1 MNTALTNTLNNTRH
15 YAYLLYQSDG
25 TFKCSKCGR
34 RYTKVSNLTQ
44 CIGCKAEIINSERS
58 INDA

>member
-1 MNTALTNTLNNTRH
+1 MVISYDNYENIK